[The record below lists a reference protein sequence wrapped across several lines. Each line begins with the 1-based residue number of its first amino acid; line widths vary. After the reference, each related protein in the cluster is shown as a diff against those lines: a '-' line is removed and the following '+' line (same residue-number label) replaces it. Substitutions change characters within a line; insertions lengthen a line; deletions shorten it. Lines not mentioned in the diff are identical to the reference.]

1 MSLGDETQGVSL
13 ESSLVEDTQTAI
25 LPEKDE
31 SQLTISPISG
41 HSIQKHP
48 RSFWGSFGRLLY
60 ESKDN
65 HYLMILIFFFTA
77 CAGTTGPI
85 QALLFAHIIDVSKY
99 TGSKLRSES
108 EFWSGMF
115 GVLAA
120 GAGFSYF
127 GSLSTSLRNGLIIRA
142 KYQQEYFE
150 STLWQRMTFFD
161 QEEHSQGAI
170 VARVSSDPQ
179 RLDELLGASMASV
192 YIAIFSIIG
201 SISIAFAFGWKL
213 AVVSCCVVL
222 PISVGASFFR
232 FKYELQFERMNN
244 EVFAESSKFA
254 SESIAAF
261 RTVSA
266 FTLEETIC
274 TRFEILCRNH
284 VVAAFKKARWATLLV
299 GLSDSATIPCQ
310 ALLLYYGGRL
320 LANGELQLL
329 NFFVSF
335 MVALNAG
342 EAAGQSLSYG
352 PSAAQ
357 VTTASN
363 RILDMRESRFQDT
376 VGENREIPESSGG
389 VRIEL
394 QNIHFRYP
402 TRDIP
407 VFEGLNLTIE
417 KGQFA
422 ALVGASGCGKTSI
435 ISLLERLTTS
445 HYFLNEANSV
455 IDSTILRKERSCATE
470 SILPNS
476 A

>member
-1 MSLGDETQGVSL
+1 MESGSHESLIAIPNGIYSNLVHAQTISLGDETKETSI
-13 ESSLVEDTQTAI
+13 ERSSEEDMETIIQ
-25 LPEKDE
+25 PQKDE
-31 SQLTISPISG
+31 SELIIKNAPS
-41 HSIQKHP
+41 HSIQKHT
-48 RSFWGSFGRLLY
+48 RSFWKSFGRLLY
-60 ESKDN
+60 ESKN
-65 HYLMILIFFFTA
+65 SYYLMILIFIFTA
-77 CAGTTGPI
+77 CAGATGPV
-85 QALLFAHIIDVSKY
+85 QALLFAHVINVSKY

-120 GAGFSYF
+120 GAGISYF
-127 GSLSTSLRNGLIIRA
+127 GSLSTSLRNGLLIRS
-142 KYQQEYFE
+142 KYQKEYFE
-150 STLWQRMTFFD
+150 STLSQQMAFFD

-170 VARVSSDPQ
+170 VARVASDPQ

-192 YIAIFSIIG
+192 YIAVFSIVG

-222 PISVGASFFR
+222 PISIVASFFR

-274 TRFEILCRNH
+274 RRFETLCRNH
-284 VVAAFKKARWATLLV
+284 VAAAYKKARWATFLV

-320 LANGELQLL
+320 LANAELTVL

-363 RILDMRESRFQDT
+363 RILDMRESRFLDKA
-376 VGENREIPESSGG
+376 GANEEIPGSDGG
-389 VRIEL
+389 VRIEF
-394 QNIHFRYP
+394 QDIHFKYP
-402 TRDIP
+402 TRDVP

-417 KGQFA
+417 SGQFA

-435 ISLLERLTTS
+435 ISLLER
-445 HYFLNEANSV
+445 
-455 IDSTILRKERSCATE
+455 
-470 SILPNS
+470 
-476 A
+476 